1 MVSFNAEGKNYEDLE
16 CGSCAGV
23 KPEMQVIL
31 NTRAGDGRMR
41 VIPNLTTKLRVWPAQ
56 CGWLDEYSEGSS
68 LGWKK

>member
-31 NTRAGDGRMR
+31 NTRAGDGRNCGCDLR
-41 VIPNLTTKLRVWPAQ
+41 NAGDLTTMTYKHLFISNSINCLIDV
-56 CGWLDEYSEGSS
+56 
-68 LGWKK
+68 